1 VRTCLGTLHALV
13 LHTVSHHT
21 AHTKYLHALCCYFS
35 VTDRCTAGWS
45 LLRSLFT
52 EVLSSADWLKLWDHL
67 FTASNDLFLLNAA
80 AVAYT
85 IANRDSLL
93 AAKTRADVETF
104 FHHQQVRMPIVTV
117 FAVTAIW

>member
-1 VRTCLGTLHALV
+1 
-13 LHTVSHHT
+13 
-21 AHTKYLHALCCYFS
+21 
-35 VTDRCTAGWS
+35 
-45 LLRSLFT
+45 
-52 EVLSSADWLKLWDHL
+52 VLSSSDWLRLWDHL

-104 FHHQQVRMPIVTV
+104 FHHQQVRTPMVTPIAL
-117 FAVTAIW
+117 AVTAIAVTTTLKTICVTLL